1 MSNDNC
7 KIKNF
12 AANLR
17 LLAEHHSLSLRKLA
31 KVIGISHGYAFKLIK
46 EMRTN
51 PSMEVVEKITRI
63 FKISLSE
70 LFGESD
76 IDFTNRPKELELELE
91 EE

>member
-31 KVIGISHGYAFKLIK
+31 KAIGVSHTYIFKLTK
-46 EMRTN
+46 EMRSN
-51 PSMEVVEKITRI
+51 PSMEVIEKISRL
-63 FKISLSE
+63 FQLSLSE
-70 LFGESD
+70 LFGERE
-76 IDFTNRPKELELELE
+76 IDFTNRPKELEFE

>member
-1 MSNDNC
+1 MSNKNC

-31 KVIGISHGYAFKLIK
+31 KAIGVSHTYIFKLAK

-51 PSMEVVEKITRI
+51 PSMEVIEKITQI
-63 FKISLSE
+63 FQISLSE
-70 LFGESD
+70 LFGESK